1 VETTLRYIDG
11 AIACNNPASVGIFE
25 ARRLFGKQRPLVV
38 VSLGTG
44 AAVPR
49 ETKTRSQDIG
59 NVMGN
64 LVNATCDVLQVDTLA
79 RHVLHDTDLYFRF
92 QPVDDIFGCELND
105 SREVTRV
112 ALRDAA
118 ARYMSTETVDAE
130 VEELAKALAHDG

>member
-1 VETTLRYIDG
+1 M
-11 AIACNNPASVGIFE
+11 P
-25 ARRLFGKQRPLVV
+25 
-38 VSLGTG
+38 
-44 AAVPR
+44 
-49 ETKTRSQDIG
+49 
-59 NVMGN
+59 N
-64 LVNATCDVLQVDTLA
+64 LVGSEMCIRN
-79 RHVLHDTDLYFRF
+79 RYFRF